1 MAITLFFVCIST
13 EYEISSNGDMI
24 CYNNMSGCVSLF
36 HQVFMLPVS
45 LIFWETEALWT
56 VQSMFSVQNR
66 AFCASVSSCCI
77 LSERLQA
84 GLRRSFC
91 GFTGQQI
98 PQREQCLIV
107 PVKLFHE
114 CLAAYWATVC
124 VCSPSGHQ
132 EQKDVCVHVHV
143 WEKTGNKSV
152 VIKYKKNIKKYN
164 IVVVTSQ
171 TSEITR
177 I

>member
-1 MAITLFFVCIST
+1 M
-13 EYEISSNGDMI
+13 
-24 CYNNMSGCVSLF
+24 
-36 HQVFMLPVS
+36 
-45 LIFWETEALWT
+45 
-56 VQSMFSVQNR
+56 
-66 AFCASVSSCCI
+66 
-77 LSERLQA
+77 
-84 GLRRSFC
+84 
-91 GFTGQQI
+91 
-98 PQREQCLIV
+98 
-107 PVKLFHE
+107 
-114 CLAAYWATVC
+114 C